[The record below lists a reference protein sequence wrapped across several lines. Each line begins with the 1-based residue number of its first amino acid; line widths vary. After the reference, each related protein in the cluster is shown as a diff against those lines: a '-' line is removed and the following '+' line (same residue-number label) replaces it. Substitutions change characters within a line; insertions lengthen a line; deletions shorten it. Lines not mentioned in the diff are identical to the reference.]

1 MELTPY
7 LDGLRRDLAA
17 AAAPGGPEV
26 QQAAELLGGSLEAS
40 ARLCLLEAL
49 SDAAAEITTR
59 LDGGSVDVRL
69 RGREAQFVV
78 SPPPASG
85 SDVAQQ
91 PAPAAAQA
99 SATEATDLGDIARI
113 TLRLPEGLKEAA
125 ERAAAAESISVNAW
139 LVRAIARVLSQPPGP
154 PTPTATPAG
163 FMGDAPG
170 RGRLG
175 RRVTGFA
182 QARPSH
188 PPEHP
193 SLKPDRLKPDHPS
206 PKA

>member
-17 AAAPGGPEV
+17 AAAPGGAEV
-26 QQAAELLGGSLEAS
+26 QQAAELIGGSLEAS
-40 ARLCLLEAL
+40 VRLCLLEAL

-78 SPPPASG
+78 TAAPPLAGQAS
-85 SDVAQQ
+85 Q
-91 PAPAAAQA
+91 PAPASSPPP
-99 SATEATDLGDIARI
+99 SAESSDLGDIARI

-125 ERAAAAESISVNAW
+125 ERAAAAEAISVNAW
-139 LVRAIARVLSQPPGP
+139 LVRAIARVLSDPGPGATPPGP
-154 PTPTATPAG
+154 LPRVDP
-163 FMGDAPG
+163 
-170 RGRLG
+170 RLG

-182 QARPSH
+182 QA
-188 PPEHP
+188 
-193 SLKPDRLKPDHPS
+193 
-206 PKA
+206 

>member
-17 AAAPGGPEV
+17 AAAPGGPDV
-26 QQAAELLGGSLEAS
+26 RQAAELLGGSLEAS

-78 SPPPASG
+78 TAPTPPAGEAPPSG
-85 SDVAQQ
+85 PVQ
-91 PAPAAAQA
+91 PPT
-99 SATEATDLGDIARI
+99 TEATDLGDIARI

-125 ERAAAAESISVNAW
+125 ERAAAAEAISVNAW
-139 LVRAIARVLSQPPGP
+139 LVRAIARVLSEPGP
-154 PTPTATPAG
+154 PGYGIPAPPST
-163 FMGDAPG
+163 DPPG

-182 QARPSH
+182 QA
-188 PPEHP
+188 
-193 SLKPDRLKPDHPS
+193 
-206 PKA
+206 

>member
-17 AAAPGGPEV
+17 AAAPGGPDV
-26 QQAAELLGGSLEAS
+26 QRAAELLGGSLESS

-78 SPPPASG
+78 NPPSTGAGEAPPAP
-85 SDVAQQ
+85 QPE
-91 PAPAAAQA
+91 PAP
-99 SATEATDLGDIARI
+99 TTPPEATDLGDIARI
-113 TLRLPEGLKEAA
+113 SLRLPEGLKEAA
-125 ERAAAAESISVNAW
+125 ERAAAAEAISVNAW
-139 LVRAIARVLSQPPGP
+139 LVRAIARVLSQPSGPQPPGFPPPPPPGP
-154 PTPTATPAG
+154 PGPPS
-163 FMGDAPG
+163 G

-182 QARPSH
+182 QA
-188 PPEHP
+188 
-193 SLKPDRLKPDHPS
+193 
-206 PKA
+206 